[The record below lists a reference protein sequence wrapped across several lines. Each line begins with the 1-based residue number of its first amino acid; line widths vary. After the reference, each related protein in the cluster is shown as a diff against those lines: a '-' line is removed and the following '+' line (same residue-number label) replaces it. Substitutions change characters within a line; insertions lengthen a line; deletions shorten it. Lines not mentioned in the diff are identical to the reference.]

1 MLSQT
6 FDFYIKFGSC
16 SNENDIDNIS
26 KKLYFKK
33 NRFSFPPC
41 KGRTAPK
48 NFIVT
53 S

>member
-6 FDFYIKFGSC
+6 FDFCVKFGSW

-33 NRFSFPPC
+33 NRFSFPHS